1 MAAKV
6 ERAEAAGWMV
16 VEVETEA
23 TWAEVGWAWAEVAMA
38 WAGRGA
44 WW

>member
-1 MAAKV
+1 MAAGG
-6 ERAEAAGWMV
+6 RAA
-16 VEVETEA
+16 EVETEA
-23 TWAEVGWAWAEVAMA
+23 TWVEVGWAWAEEVMA